1 MKRVLLILIIFLS
14 FSNCSLDTKTGIWT
28 NEENI
33 EKTKKGEIIIFNNEE
48 LLVKEFNTNL
58 KLQIKDLDSAYSG
71 HDINSNNSGLSN
83 FDENIKKYSKF
94 KFKKIKNFN
103 QFDPDLISDGNNLVF
118 IDGNHNLLKF
128 DKNLNLIWKKN
139 LYSKKEKK
147 NNPFISMALSENAL
161 IVADTI
167 GKLFKIDFNSGKEI
181 WNIKNPN
188 PFNSQVKIYKDKVFI
203 IDLNNVLRCFNIS
216 KGEELWKFNS
226 ENVFLKSNKRKSLAI
241 KNDVVYF
248 ANSLGDIIAVNANNG
263 NLIWQL
269 PTQNSMIYEN
279 SFSLKVSDLVI
290 FENDIF
296 FSNNKNEFYSI
307 NLNNGFINW
316 KQNINSNIKPIIV
329 KDFIFSISNDG
340 YLFVV
345 DRNNG
350 NIIRITDIFELFK
363 IKERKD
369 IFPVGFIAGN
379 NKLFVSI
386 SNGKVIYVDL
396 KSGKSKTAIKL
407 SGGLISQPFVIDS
420 KIFVMKENAVLKL
433 N

>member
-1 MKRVLLILIIFLS
+1 MFARHKNRY
-14 FSNCSLDTKTGIWT
+14 LDKWRKYRK
-28 NEENI
+28 N
-33 EKTKKGEIIIFNNEE
+33 KKGEIIIFNNEE

-71 HDINSNNSGLSN
+71 HDINSNNLGLSN

-161 IVADTI
+161 IIADTI
-167 GKLFKIDFNSGKEI
+167 GKLFKVDFNSGKEI
-181 WNIKNPN
+181 WNIKSPN

-216 KGEELWKFNS
+216 EGKELWKFNS

-241 KNDVVYF
+241 KDNVVYF
-248 ANSLGDIIAVNANNG
+248 TNSLGDIIAVNANNG

-269 PTQNSMIYEN
+269 PTQSSMIYEN

-290 FENDIF
+290 FEDNIF
-296 FSNNKNEFYSI
+296 FF
-307 NLNNGFINW
+307 
-316 KQNINSNIKPIIV
+316 
-329 KDFIFSISNDG
+329 
-340 YLFVV
+340 
-345 DRNNG
+345 
-350 NIIRITDIFELFK
+350 
-363 IKERKD
+363 
-369 IFPVGFIAGN
+369 
-379 NKLFVSI
+379 
-386 SNGKVIYVDL
+386 
-396 KSGKSKTAIKL
+396 
-407 SGGLISQPFVIDS
+407 
-420 KIFVMKENAVLKL
+420 
-433 N
+433 

>member
-1 MKRVLLILIIFLS
+1 LI
-14 FSNCSLDTKTGIWT
+14 
-28 NEENI
+28 
-33 EKTKKGEIIIFNNEE
+33 
-48 LLVKEFNTNL
+48 
-58 KLQIKDLDSAYSG
+58 
-71 HDINSNNSGLSN
+71 
-83 FDENIKKYSKF
+83 
-94 KFKKIKNFN
+94 
-103 QFDPDLISDGNNLVF
+103 
-118 IDGNHNLLKF
+118 
-128 DKNLNLIWKKN
+128 
-139 LYSKKEKK
+139 KEKK

-161 IVADTI
+161 IIADTI
-167 GKLFKIDFNSGKEI
+167 GKLFKVDFNSGKEI
-181 WNIKNPN
+181 WNIKSPN

-216 KGEELWKFNS
+216 EGKELWKFNS

-241 KNDVVYF
+241 KDNVVYF
-248 ANSLGDIIAVNANNG
+248 TNSLGDIIAVNANNG

-269 PTQNSMIYEN
+269 PTQSSMIYEN

-290 FENDIF
+290 FENNIF

-307 NLNNGFINW
+307 NRNNGIINW

-345 DRNNG
+345 DRNSG
-350 NIIRITDIFELFK
+350 NIIKITDIFDLFK

-379 NKLFVSI
+379 NNLFVST

-396 KSGKSKTAIKL
+396 KSGKSKSAIKL
-407 SGGLISQPFVIDS
+407 SGGLISPPFVIDS
-420 KIFVMKENAVLKL
+420 KIFIIKENAVLKL